1 MRKRF
6 ILPTSTKSFHIRNR
20 YSHNTSGFQPIQ
32 ENFNTDT
39 QGLQSTL
46 SEGIQDNYND
56 NMDFQYDYDN
66 KEIEELSENKNEEL
80 TESENKESSESENEG
95 SSENENE
102 ESSENKDEGSSEN
115 KNEESSEDE
124 YEELSENEY
133 EESSED
139 EYKELSEDEDERLS
153 EEDELSENEE
163 YDNIIDKALDENKIP
178 SYNSNNEFA
187 SYFENFTT
195 ASLFCWIQKHNIS
208 TSAYED
214 LAEIIHSPQFV
225 STHVIKNI
233 RRFRKL
239 RQHLPLLPILAKSI
253 PISKKKTPSTSK
265 NSKMSYQ
272 LSINDIIWHVLN
284 NPSLM
289 KHMYFGPGINS
300 EIKSEF
306 WHGTLWGESPFFGKE
321 KIIIS
326 QG

>member
-187 SYFENFTT
+187 PYFKNFTT
-195 ASLFCWIQKHNIS
+195 VSLFCWIKKHNIS

>member
-187 SYFENFTT
+187 PYFENFTT

-253 PISKKKTPSTSK
+253 PISKKKPHQHLRIQK
-265 NSKMSYQ
+265 CH
-272 LSINDIIWHVLN
+272 INYL
-284 NPSLM
+284 
-289 KHMYFGPGINS
+289 
-300 EIKSEF
+300 
-306 WHGTLWGESPFFGKE
+306 
-321 KIIIS
+321 
-326 QG
+326 

>member
-187 SYFENFTT
+187 PYFENFTT

-289 KHMYFGPGINS
+289 KHMYFGPDINS

>member
-139 EYKELSEDEDERLS
+139 EYEESSEDEYKELSEDEDERLS

-187 SYFENFTT
+187 PYFENFTT

-253 PISKKKTPSTSK
+253 PISKKKPHQHLRIQK
-265 NSKMSYQ
+265 CH
-272 LSINDIIWHVLN
+272 INYL
-284 NPSLM
+284 
-289 KHMYFGPGINS
+289 
-300 EIKSEF
+300 
-306 WHGTLWGESPFFGKE
+306 
-321 KIIIS
+321 
-326 QG
+326 

>member
-253 PISKKKTPSTSK
+253 PISKKKPPSTSK

-272 LSINDIIWHVLN
+272 LSINDII
-284 NPSLM
+284 
-289 KHMYFGPGINS
+289 
-300 EIKSEF
+300 
-306 WHGTLWGESPFFGKE
+306 
-321 KIIIS
+321 
-326 QG
+326 

>member
-1 MRKRF
+1 
-6 ILPTSTKSFHIRNR
+6 
-20 YSHNTSGFQPIQ
+20 
-32 ENFNTDT
+32 
-39 QGLQSTL
+39 
-46 SEGIQDNYND
+46 
-56 NMDFQYDYDN
+56 MDFQYDYDN

-187 SYFENFTT
+187 PYFENFTT

-253 PISKKKTPSTSK
+253 PISKKNP
-265 NSKMSYQ
+265 
-272 LSINDIIWHVLN
+272 INI
-284 NPSLM
+284 
-289 KHMYFGPGINS
+289 
-300 EIKSEF
+300 
-306 WHGTLWGESPFFGKE
+306 
-321 KIIIS
+321 
-326 QG
+326 

>member
-115 KNEESSEDE
+115 KNKESSEDE

-187 SYFENFTT
+187 PYFENFTT